1 MSSSRGEPSG
11 VDGWASV
18 GAVSEPPDVDAMF
31 DRLLIGDDPVLGA
44 RDATAAAGMPAIEVS
59 AQHGKFLY
67 LLASAMRAR
76 RVLEIGTL
84 GGFSTIWLA
93 RAVGPD
99 GHVVTLEYEPRHA
112 EVARDNLDRLGV
124 GERVEVIVGTALDT
138 LPQLRS
144 REPFD
149 LVFVD
154 ADKENNSAYVQW
166 AVELSAQG
174 SMIVVDNVVRFG
186 RVLAPAADDRQAQ
199 GVVDMLHMIAEHPR
213 LEAAAIQT
221 VGVKGWDG
229 FLLARVT

>member
-1 MSSSRGEPSG
+1 
-11 VDGWASV
+11 
-18 GAVSEPPDVDAMF
+18 MF

-44 RDATAAAGMPAIEVS
+44 REATAAAGMPPIEVS

-76 RVLEIGTL
+76 RILEIGTL

-112 EVARDNLDRLGV
+112 EVARANLGRAGV
-124 GERVEVIVGTALDT
+124 GERVEVIVGTALES

-144 REPFD
+144 RPEPFD

-166 AVELSAQG
+166 AIELSAPG
-174 SMIVVDNVVRFG
+174 SVIVVDNVVRFG
-186 RVLAPAADDRQAQ
+186 RVLAPAADDYQAQ
-199 GVVDMLHMIAEHPR
+199 GVVDMLQMIAAHPR

>member
-1 MSSSRGEPSG
+1 MSEPS
-11 VDGWASV
+11 
-18 GAVSEPPDVDAMF
+18 PTDVDALF
-31 DRLLIGDDPVLGA
+31 DRLLVGDDAVLA
-44 RDATAAAGMPAIEVS
+44 ATREATAAAGMPAIEVS
-59 AQHGKFLY
+59 TQHGKLLY
-67 LLASAMRAR
+67 LLALAMRAR

-99 GHVVTLEYEPRHA
+99 GHVVTLEYEPKHA
-112 EVARDNLDRLGV
+112 EVARANLDRAGV
-124 GERVEVIVGTALDT
+124 GERVEVIVGAALDT

-144 REPFD
+144 RQEPFD

-166 AVELSAQG
+166 AVELTPPG
-174 SMIVVDNVVRFG
+174 SMIVVDNVVRMG
-186 RVLAPAADDRQAQ
+186 RVLAPAADDHQAQ
-199 GVVDMLHMIAEHPR
+199 GVVDMLNMIAAHPR